1 MPTFLYKGSPH
12 VSTSTMKRF
21 YSFNTRFYEDL
32 DVMGFVAR
40 LFLSLTCKRDTI
52 LRQKIVDSS
61 FFLSLSFF
69 FFTVYAAKSLLSFC
83 FSFSFLFIFPLL
95 HIFLNLAY
103 PSRSILFSEQYP
115 EISNWRDDLKVTCLL
130 NI

>member
-1 MPTFLYKGSPH
+1 
-12 VSTSTMKRF
+12 
-21 YSFNTRFYEDL
+21 
-32 DVMGFVAR
+32 MGFVAR

-83 FSFSFLFIFPLL
+83 FFFSFLFIFPLL

-115 EISNWRDDLKVTCLL
+115 EVSN
-130 NI
+130 